1 MSSHKKIA
9 KLHAEIESMQKITQD
24 TLGLVQIHTT
34 MITSLHE
41 TSATLATRIDRI
53 ERQLPV
59 TGNKDLMYQ

>member
-1 MSSHKKIA
+1 MGRKKIA
-9 KLHAEIESMQKITQD
+9 KLQGEIESMQKITQD